1 LVLADFRSYV
11 EAQERVEIAFADR
24 RRWAAMAIRN
34 VARCAK
40 FSSDRSINDYA
51 THIWKAKPLPIPQS

>member
-1 LVLADFRSYV
+1 V
-11 EAQERVEIAFADR
+11 EAQGRAEQAFANR

-40 FSSDRSINDYA
+40 FSSDRSIADYA
-51 THIWKAKPLPIPQS
+51 KHIWQAKSQPIPR

>member
-1 LVLADFRSYV
+1 DFRSYIQ
-11 EAQERVEIAFADR
+11 AQEKVEVAFADR

-40 FSSDRSINDYA
+40 FSSDRSIGDYA
-51 THIWKAKPLPIPQS
+51 NGIWKAKSQPIP